1 MTLGPRNSG
10 YVMQLNSR
18 LRLNK
23 SADTKTATDTKL
35 SWDGIFAQKK
45 TPVRNSKC
53 RFQMQY

>member
-1 MTLGPRNSG
+1 
-10 YVMQLNSR
+10 MQLNSR